1 MSDRYIIK
9 NCECKVKGK
18 TTLCVRDIPY
28 KKCENITDCKLK
40 QIVELCRERSDKCK
54 RCKTF
59 EDYQSTDCLHCSN
72 DDVIFANDILK
83 LLDIEE
89 VE

>member
-1 MSDRYIIK
+1 MSDKYIIK

-18 TTLCVRDIPY
+18 TTLCVRDVPY

-40 QIVELCRERSDKCK
+40 QIVELAKGHTELCKNCEQQIKECDCSDICNAYRLNK
-54 RCKTF
+54 
-59 EDYQSTDCLHCSN
+59 
-72 DDVIFANDILK
+72 ILQ
-83 LLDIEE
+83 LLQIEE

>member
-1 MSDRYIIK
+1 MSEKYVIK

-28 KKCENITDCKLK
+28 KKCENINDCVMKK
-40 QIVELCRERSDKCK
+40 IVELCNE
-54 RCKTF
+54 TL
-59 EDYQSTDCLHCSN
+59 EQEN
-72 DDVIFANDILK
+72 DPINTLEMSFAQKILQ

-89 VE
+89 CE